1 MGIILRTKLFEKKKF
16 KKYYD
21 CIKISKLVDS
31 TKKIMKQS
39 TFKKPIRWLKK
50 RSKKRVLEK
59 QRLSSACREDDIFQ

>member
-1 MGIILRTKLFEKKKF
+1 MIV
-16 KKYYD
+16 
-21 CIKISKLVDS
+21 SKLVDS
-31 TKKIMKQS
+31 TKQIMKQS